1 MSHSMY
7 NSIYATVPFTHW
19 MIVHFLSG
27 LREYS
32 KTVCALLVLLWQF
45 EYRCCKI
52 PYIPECQNIN
62 AFKQTMIKLLWSDRS
77 QRCEIEKK
85 GGVGVK
91 FY

>member
-1 MSHSMY
+1 MSHSIY
-7 NSIYATVPFTHW
+7 NSIYATVPFTHL

-27 LREYS
+27 LRKYS

-62 AFKQTMIKLLWSDRS
+62 AFKQTMIKLLWIDRS